1 MIIEYSPLAT
11 DGTFIE
17 YTPRG
22 NLRPKV
28 AGSRACCTKVAGST
42 FGVTEVSPKG
52 ACSTGDG

>member
-1 MIIEYSPLAT
+1 MIIEYSPY
-11 DGTFIE
+11 IE
-17 YTPRG
+17 CTPRG

-42 FGVTEVSPKG
+42 FGVTEASPQG